1 MDSEALR
8 LATRR
13 LRELLDSIE
22 SDLVDAQDLLGA
34 IEEEA
39 GLVREDGSR
48 IDDPPK

>member
-1 MDSEALR
+1 MASEALR

-13 LRELLDSIE
+13 LREILDRIE
-22 SDLVDAQDLLGA
+22 SDTSDAQDLLGE

-48 IDDPPK
+48 IDETPK